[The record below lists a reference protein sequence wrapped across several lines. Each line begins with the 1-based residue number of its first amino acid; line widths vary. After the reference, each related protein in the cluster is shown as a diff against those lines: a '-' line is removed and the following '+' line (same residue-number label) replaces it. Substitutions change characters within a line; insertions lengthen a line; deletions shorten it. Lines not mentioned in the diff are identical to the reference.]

1 MDKKPWEVHSS
12 LTAYR
17 LCHLA
22 YVMKDVRHKALE
34 LYDPAEGDGVW
45 SLGCRIY
52 ERTINTIER
61 ESEKYPWLDVIRDG
75 LYFVILIDGVPI
87 RFYKGDAETPK
98 SKSLR
103 VHYAE
108 LEAQQ
113 EVFDFDNSQWF
124 WRLVVETDIS
134 GEVLRIVMGQFTEQK
149 NLRNIWEVPIS
160 ETIPSVTTAASTY
173 QEGIVLDKPTVTIR
187 KDKQQRGAINE

>member
-1 MDKKPWEVHSS
+1 MDKKPWDVHSS
-12 LTAYR
+12 LTSDR
-17 LCHLA
+17 LSHLA
-22 YVMKDVRHKALE
+22 YQIKDVRHKALE
-34 LYDPAEGDGVW
+34 LHDPAEGDGAW

-52 ERTINTIER
+52 ERTINAVER

-75 LYFVILIDGVPI
+75 LYFVILVDGVPI
-87 RFYKGDAETPK
+87 RFYKGDAGNPT

-103 VHYAE
+103 VHHAE

-134 GEVLRIVMGQFTEQK
+134 GEVLRIVMGQFTEHK
-149 NLRNIWEVPIS
+149 NVRNSWEVPIS
-160 ETIPSVTTAASTY
+160 ETVASLTTVESKYRDSV
-173 QEGIVLDKPTVTIR
+173 VLDKPTVSIR
-187 KDKQQRGAINE
+187 KDKIHRGAINE